1 MILIY
6 CRLRYS
12 YLKQLLN
19 PSLTYLSSFSKYY
32 EFFTTINRII
42 IFLKHFNKSGN
53 DSKHQIL
60 FTGKYKI
67 KLICVSTMINL
78 RNHTNF
84 NYFICLFNSMID
96 WLTGCFRHIDSISA
110 IKQRRFHDISC
121 IFSLFDH
128 CFHLDCSILIK
139 MFMTS

>member
-1 MILIY
+1 MVAYLVQSRVANMKANVNFSLFKCNWQYCTLTPTMTLIY
-6 CRLRYS
+6 CRLWYS
-12 YLKQLLN
+12 YLKKLLN
-19 PSLTYLSSFSKYY
+19 PSLTYLSGFSDIMN
-32 EFFTTINRII
+32 FSINRII

-84 NYFICLFNSMID
+84 NYFICLFNSKID

-110 IKQRRFHDISC
+110 I
-121 IFSLFDH
+121 
-128 CFHLDCSILIK
+128 
-139 MFMTS
+139 